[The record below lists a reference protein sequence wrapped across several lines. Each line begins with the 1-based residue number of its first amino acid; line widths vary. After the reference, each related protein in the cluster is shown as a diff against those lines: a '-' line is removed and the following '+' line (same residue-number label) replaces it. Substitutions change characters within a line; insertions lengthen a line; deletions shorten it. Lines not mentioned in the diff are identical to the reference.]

1 MTVNASVHVLA
12 AGRIRDLAHDLL
24 TAAGVPGDT
33 AAVVAES
40 LVEADLAGHGSHGV
54 RRIKP
59 YLDRIAEGAIVPGA
73 RPEVVSRR
81 GASAVVSGRR
91 GFGQAAARL
100 AAAEA
105 ADLAE
110 AHGVGVVAVRECN
123 HVGRLGEY
131 AQTLA
136 GRGLIAQVVGN
147 ADPTVAPYGGRR
159 RMLGTNPMA
168 WAVPRAGGAAVVM
181 DWATAAMAEGKLGL
195 LRAAGSPAPEGVLVD
210 PEGRPSTDPA
220 DFYRGG
226 ALLPF
231 GGHKGYG
238 LSVLIELVGGLL
250 TGTGTA
256 CSPGYDGTFGTVITA
271 VDITAFVPLDDYV
284 AEVESFCEALRASG
298 PGVVVPGEPEA
309 AARAER
315 LRDGIPVPLP
325 VWEELCG
332 LAARLG
338 VPTGKTTEKITEK
351 APEHD
356 TAHDP
361 EHTARPPTGR

>member
-1 MTVNASVHVLA
+1 MNASSRLITA
-12 AGRIRDLAHDLL
+12 DQLRDLARDLL
-24 TAAGVPGDT
+24 TAARVPADT
-33 AAVVAES
+33 AATVSAS

-54 RRIKP
+54 RRLVP
-59 YLDRIAEGAIVPGA
+59 YVDSIEAGVIVPDA
-73 RPEVVSRR
+73 RPGVVSRR
-81 GASAVVSGRR
+81 GATAVVSGRR

-100 AAAEA
+100 ATAEA
-105 ADLAE
+105 ARLAAE
-110 AHGVGVVAVRECN
+110 HGAGVVAIRECN

-131 AQTLA
+131 AGTLA
-136 GRGLIAQVVGN
+136 ARGLVAQVVGN

-195 LRAAGSPAPEGVLVD
+195 LLAGGSTAPEGVVVD

-271 VDITAFVPLDDYV
+271 VDLSAFVPLDDYV
-284 AEVESFCEALRASG
+284 AQVESFCEALRASG

-309 AARAER
+309 EARATR
-315 LRDGIPVPLP
+315 LKEGIPVPAP
-325 VWEELCG
+325 VWAELG
-332 LAARLG
+332 VLAARLG
-338 VPTGKTTEKITEK
+338 VPQ
-351 APEHD
+351 P
-356 TAHDP
+356 
-361 EHTARPPTGR
+361 

>member
-1 MTVNASVHVLA
+1 MNASVHVLA
-12 AGRIRDLAHDLL
+12 DRLRDLAHDLL
-24 TAAGVPGDT
+24 TAAGLPVDT
-33 AAVVAES
+33 AAVVAAS

-54 RRIKP
+54 RRVKW
-59 YLDRIAEGAIVPGA
+59 YHDRIESGAIVPDA

-81 GASAVVSGRR
+81 GATAVVSGRR
-91 GFGQAAARL
+91 GFGQAAAGLATQEAAAL
-100 AAAEA
+100 AA
-105 ADLAE
+105 
-110 AHGVGVVAVRECN
+110 AHGVGVVAIRDCN

-136 GRGLIAQVVGN
+136 RRGLIAQVVGN
-147 ADPTVAPYGGRR
+147 ADPTVAPYGGHR

-195 LRAAGSPAPEGVLVD
+195 LLAAGRPAPEEVLVD
-210 PEGRPSTDPA
+210 PDGRPSTDPA

-256 CSPGYDGTFGTVITA
+256 CSAEYDGTFGTVITA
-271 VDITAFVPLDDYV
+271 VDIAAFVPLESYV
-284 AEVESFCEALRASG
+284 AQVESFCEALRAGG

-309 AARAER
+309 RTRAQR
-315 LRDGIPVPLP
+315 LEEGVPVPEP
-325 VWEELCG
+325 VWAELRG

-338 VPTGKTTEKITEK
+338 VPW
-351 APEHD
+351 PD
-356 TAHDP
+356 T
-361 EHTARPPTGR
+361 PPGG

>member
-1 MTVNASVHVLA
+1 MNASPRLIA
-12 AGRIRDLAHDLL
+12 DGRLRDLARELL
-24 TAAGVPGDT
+24 VAAGVPGDI
-33 AAVVAES
+33 AATVAES

-54 RRIKP
+54 RRIMP
-59 YLDRIAEGAIVPGA
+59 YLERIEAGVIVPVA

-81 GASAVVSGRR
+81 GATAVVSGRR

-105 ADLAE
+105 ARLARE
-110 AHGVGVVAVRECN
+110 HGTGVVAIRECN

-131 AQTLA
+131 AGTLA
-136 GRGLIAQVVGN
+136 EQGLIAQVVGN
-147 ADPTVAPYGGRR
+147 ADPTVAPYGGHR

-168 WAVPRAGGAAVVM
+168 WAVPRAGGTAVVM

-210 PEGRPSTDPA
+210 PEGRASTDPA
-220 DFYRGG
+220 DLYRGG

-256 CSPGYDGTFGTVITA
+256 CSPEYDGTFGTVITA
-271 VDITAFVPLDDYV
+271 VDISAFVPLETYV
-284 AEVESFCEALRASG
+284 AQVESFCVALRAAG

-309 AARAER
+309 VARGTR
-315 LRDGIPVPLP
+315 LKEGIPVPAL
-325 VWEELCG
+325 VWAE
-332 LAARLG
+332 LAALASRLG
-338 VPTGKTTEKITEK
+338 VPWT
-351 APEHD
+351 D
-356 TAHDP
+356 T
-361 EHTARPPTGR
+361 PPGG

>member
-1 MTVNASVHVLA
+1 MNAAVRVLAADLHVLA
-12 AGRIRDLAHDLL
+12 RDLL
-24 TAAGVPGDT
+24 TAAGVPSGT
-33 AAVVAES
+33 AATVAES

-59 YLDRIAEGAIVPGA
+59 YLDRIEAGVIVPAA

-91 GFGQAAARL
+91 GFGQVAARL
-100 AAAEA
+100 ATEEAAELA
-105 ADLAE
+105 AG
-110 AHGVGVVAVRECN
+110 HGVGVVAISECN

-131 AQTLA
+131 AEKLA

-147 ADPTVAPYGGRR
+147 ADPTVAPYAGHR

-195 LRAAGSPAPEGVLVD
+195 LNAAGAPAPEGVLVD
-210 PEGRPSTDPA
+210 PDGRPSTDPA

-256 CSPGYDGTFGTVITA
+256 CSPEYDGTFGTVITA
-271 VDITAFVPLDDYV
+271 IDISAFVPLETYV
-284 AEVESFCEALRASG
+284 AQVESFCEALRASG

-309 AARAER
+309 GTRAEH
-315 LRDGIPVPLP
+315 LREGVPVSVP
-325 VWEELCG
+325 VWEELGG

-338 VPTGKTTEKITEK
+338 VPR
-351 APEHD
+351 P
-356 TAHDP
+356 
-361 EHTARPPTGR
+361 HTPPGG

>member
-1 MTVNASVHVLA
+1 MNASSRLLT
-12 AGRIRDLAHDLL
+12 AGHLRDLARALL
-24 TAAGVPGDT
+24 SAARVPPGTAA
-33 AAVVAES
+33 AVAES

-54 RRIKP
+54 RRIGP
-59 YLDRIAEGAIVPGA
+59 YLDRIEAGAIVPDA
-73 RPEVVSRR
+73 LPEVVSRR

-91 GFGQAAARL
+91 GFGQPAARL

-105 ADLAE
+105 ATLAA
-110 AHGVGVVAVRECN
+110 AHGVGVVAIRECN

-131 AQTLA
+131 AGTLA
-136 GRGLIAQVVGN
+136 GSGLIAQIVGN
-147 ADPTVAPYGGRR
+147 ADPTVAPYGGHR

-210 PEGRPSTDPA
+210 PEGRASTDPA

-256 CSPGYDGTFGTVITA
+256 CSPDYDGTFGTVITA
-271 VDITAFVPLDDYV
+271 VDITAFVPMESYV
-284 AEVESFCEALRASG
+284 AQVESFCAALRASG

-309 AARAER
+309 AARAAR
-315 LRDGIPVPLP
+315 LKEGIPLPAP
-325 VWEELCG
+325 VWEELG
-332 LAARLG
+332 VLASRLG
-338 VPTGKTTEKITEK
+338 VPW
-351 APEHD
+351 PD
-356 TAHDP
+356 T
-361 EHTARPPTGR
+361 PPGRSDVRHL

>member
-1 MTVNASVHVLA
+1 MNASSRLITADHL
-12 AGRIRDLAHDLL
+12 RDLARDLL
-24 TAAGVPGDT
+24 TAAKVPADI
-33 AAVVAES
+33 AAIVSAS

-54 RRIKP
+54 RRLMP
-59 YLDRIAEGAIVPGA
+59 YLERIEAGVLVPGA
-73 RPEVVSRR
+73 RPEVVARR
-81 GASAVVSGRR
+81 GATAVVSGRR

-100 AAAEA
+100 AAEEA
-105 ADLAE
+105 AGLAA
-110 AHGVGVVAVRECN
+110 AHGVGVVAISKCN

-131 AQTLA
+131 AETLA

-147 ADPTVAPYGGRR
+147 ADPTVAPYGGHR

-195 LRAAGSPAPEGVLVD
+195 LRAAGAQAPEGVLVD
-210 PEGRPSTDPA
+210 PGGRPSTRPT

-256 CSPGYDGTFGTVITA
+256 PSPEYDGTFGTVITA
-271 VDITAFVPLDDYV
+271 VDIGAFVPLEDYV
-284 AEVESFCEALRASG
+284 AQVESFCAALRASG

-309 AARAER
+309 QTRAARLAE
-315 LRDGIPVPLP
+315 GIPVPLP
-325 VWEELCG
+325 VWAELG
-332 LAARLG
+332 VLASRLG
-338 VPTGKTTEKITEK
+338 VP
-351 APEHD
+351 
-356 TAHDP
+356 
-361 EHTARPPTGR
+361 

>member
-1 MTVNASVHVLA
+1 MNASSRLITADHL
-12 AGRIRDLAHDLL
+12 RDLARDLL
-24 TAAGVPGDT
+24 AAAGAPAGTAATV
-33 AAVVAES
+33 AAS

-54 RRIKP
+54 RRLTP
-59 YLDRIAEGAIVPGA
+59 YLDSIEAGVIMPGA
-73 RPEVVSRR
+73 RPEVLSRR
-81 GASAVVSGRR
+81 GATAVVSGRR

-100 AAAEA
+100 AAVEA
-105 ADLAE
+105 ARLARE
-110 AHGVGVVAVRECN
+110 HGTGVVAIRECN

-131 AQTLA
+131 AESLA
-136 GRGLIAQVVGN
+136 GQGLIAQVTGN
-147 ADPTVAPYGGRR
+147 ADPTVAPYGGRG

-210 PEGRPSTDPA
+210 PDGRPSTDPD

-256 CSPGYDGTFGTVITA
+256 CSPEYDGTFGTVITA
-271 VDITAFVPLDDYV
+271 VDIAAFVPLDSYI
-284 AEVESFCEALRASG
+284 AQVETFCEALRASG

-309 AARAER
+309 EARTAR
-315 LRDGIPVPLP
+315 LKEGIPVPAP
-325 VWEELCG
+325 VWAD
-332 LAARLG
+332 LAALASRLG
-338 VPTGKTTEKITEK
+338 VPW
-351 APEHD
+351 PD
-356 TAHDP
+356 TP
-361 EHTARPPTGR
+361 SGG

>member
-1 MTVNASVHVLA
+1 MNAPPRLVA
-12 AGRIRDLAHDLL
+12 ADPLRDLARDLL
-24 TAAGVPGDT
+24 VAAGVPADL
-33 AAVVAES
+33 AATVSAS

-54 RRIKP
+54 RRLLP
-59 YLDRIAEGAIVPGA
+59 YLERIEAGVIVPGA

-81 GASAVVSGRR
+81 GATAVVSGRR

-100 AAAEA
+100 AAEEA
-105 ADLAE
+105 ARLAGE
-110 AHGVGVVAVRECN
+110 HGAGVVAIRECN

-131 AQTLA
+131 AGSLA
-136 GRGLIAQVVGN
+136 AQGLIAQVVGN
-147 ADPTVAPYGGRR
+147 ADPTVAPYGGHR
-159 RMLGTNPMA
+159 RMLGTNPLA

-195 LRAAGSPAPEGVLVD
+195 LRVAGSPAPEGVLVD
-210 PEGRPSTDPA
+210 PAGRPSTDPD

-256 CSPGYDGTFGTVITA
+256 CSPEYDGTFGTVISA
-271 VDITAFVPLDDYV
+271 VDIAGFVPLESYV
-284 AEVESFCEALRASG
+284 AQVESFCEALRASG

-309 AARAER
+309 EARRAR
-315 LRDGIPVPLP
+315 LEEGIPVPAP
-325 VWEELCG
+325 VWAELAA

-338 VPTGKTTEKITEK
+338 VPP
-351 APEHD
+351 A
-356 TAHDP
+356 
-361 EHTARPPTGR
+361 